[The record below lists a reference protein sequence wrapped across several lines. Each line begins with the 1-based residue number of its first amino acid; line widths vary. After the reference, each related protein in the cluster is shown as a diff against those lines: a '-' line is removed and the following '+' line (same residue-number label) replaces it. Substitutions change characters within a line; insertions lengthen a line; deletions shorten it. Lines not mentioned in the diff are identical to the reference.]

1 MEQWHD
7 LSSEPAQTILPKNQR
22 RINRPIFIFG
32 LLISKT
38 KYWKIEKNHTKIE
51 IWHFP
56 FSISIRNRMNFIVMP
71 SILIFMY
78 KTTNSRKNVDFCKRE
93 PFFCNR
99 YHIVH
104 VARRRELY
112 VAKFAS
118 KTMIFW
124 TRPWAGSKTRTKI
137 IVRLSFRS
145 CRAEFAGTYIVP
157 MAIPLRFWNKVQTKD
172 QHPENLKIIPSGRFF
187 ASAFI

>member
-99 YHIVH
+99 YHICH
-104 VARRRELY
+104 VKPFQKTFCDCIPFRRR
-112 VAKFAS
+112 FF
-118 KTMIFW
+118 I
-124 TRPWAGSKTRTKI
+124 R
-137 IVRLSFRS
+137 SF
-145 CRAEFAGTYIVP
+145 
-157 MAIPLRFWNKVQTKD
+157 
-172 QHPENLKIIPSGRFF
+172 LKIILTEFLVFCAKKHNLWKITKLF
-187 ASAFI
+187 ALLQGYGH